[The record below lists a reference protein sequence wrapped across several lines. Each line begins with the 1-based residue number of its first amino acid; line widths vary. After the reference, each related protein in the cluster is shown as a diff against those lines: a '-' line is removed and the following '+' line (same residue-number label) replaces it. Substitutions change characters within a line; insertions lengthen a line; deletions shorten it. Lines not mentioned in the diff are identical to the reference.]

1 MTMVEPLSALL
12 MTMSVLLA
20 RFDIASL
27 SFLVKLSCLL
37 WVSLRSV
44 NSVFSFSMMVS
55 RASFC
60 VTPGLYFD
68 FGSKG
73 CPFLVCREK
82 CIVILVF

>member
-20 RFDIASL
+20 RFDIANL
-27 SFLVKLSCLL
+27 SFLVRLSRLV
-37 WVSLRSV
+37 WVSLRLV
-44 NSVFSFSMMVS
+44 NSVFSFSMVVS

-60 VTPGLYFD
+60 ATPGLYLD

-73 CPFLVCREK
+73 CLSFLGLSWKR
-82 CIVILVF
+82 